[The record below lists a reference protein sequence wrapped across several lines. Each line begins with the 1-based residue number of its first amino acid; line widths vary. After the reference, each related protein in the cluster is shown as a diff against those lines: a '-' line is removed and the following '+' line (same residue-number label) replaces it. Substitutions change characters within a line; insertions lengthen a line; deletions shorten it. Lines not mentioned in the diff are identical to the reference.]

1 MFSIN
6 DTISEDM
13 SKSGVSAVS
22 ESNATARSGDTE
34 ERKTT
39 GFWGCERCA
48 GIFMFMA
55 FGMIYFSVLAGR
67 MFAAATTCPL
77 GFIVSVIAYVRSRKE
92 NRVVVS
98 ILSGAAILFFLIYAC
113 SIQSNVNSHLRP
125 YATW

>member
-48 GIFMFMA
+48 GIITDFFELC
-55 FGMIYFSVLAGR
+55 F
-67 MFAAATTCPL
+67 
-77 GFIVSVIAYVRSRKE
+77 
-92 NRVVVS
+92 
-98 ILSGAAILFFLIYAC
+98 LSSNNLQKN
-113 SIQSNVNSHLRP
+113 QSNSLL
-125 YATW
+125 T